1 MKKNIFKKFFTLF
14 ALVAVLTAS
23 IPIVNADAN
32 VDNGIM
38 PCFDQEWQVGCD

>member
-23 IPIVNADAN
+23 IPTINADAN

-38 PCFDQEWQVGCD
+38 PCFDQQFQVGND